1 IEQYNTL
8 YVEYQSEVD
17 WRSTRDIL
25 RCNPHFHGTP
35 RYDCVIYSASDDPLA
50 MGPLKLLFRCR
61 LPGNVCLD
69 LAMILSSWK
78 PKTRTDCPI
87 RAQASAASSKF
98 IALTYVIRGVF
109 LCPIFAGRAGM
120 FYVVDCIDE
129 DMYLRINNTSSV
141 PVLRHG
147 LGAMLC
153 LSKSHKL
160 TLYLL

>member
-61 LPGNVCLD
+61 LPENVCLD
-69 LAMILSSWK
+69 FGDDISTIIACGRDSSWK

-98 IALTYVIRGVF
+98 IALTHVIRGVF

-153 LSKSHKL
+153 LS
-160 TLYLL
+160 